1 MTIDKVWDL
10 EKIELMKKYPFEND
24 WWLWIGLVTLVVMI
38 IAIFLRDYNTT
49 NLLEA
54 VFKKSLIISIIIL
67 VPLSFKVMYD
77 NNRYSAEKNEFFKKN
92 EQKIMRYVDVESHD
106 LVPLPGESKIN
117 YLIYNTQKEN
127 VTFQYKTNQ
136 GNKIET
142 LSKENTYFNLLENS
156 ETPKISKQ
164 EEQFASKNL
173 KKEFGYQ
180 REKKDWPIFNEY
192 KEDRY
197 VLHIPNQ
204 IEYGFVDN

>member
-10 EKIELMKKYPFEND
+10 EKMQLIKKYPFEND
-24 WWLWIGLVTLVVMI
+24 WWLWIGLVTVVV
-38 IAIFLRDYNTT
+38 IAIAIYLSDYITPNP
-49 NLLEA
+49 LMP
-54 VFKKSLIISIIIL
+54 VVKKSLIISIIIL

-106 LVPLPGESKIN
+106 LIPLPGESKTKYI
-117 YLIYNTQKEN
+117 IYNTQKEN
-127 VTFQYKTNQ
+127 VTFQYKTNE

-142 LSKENTYFNLLENS
+142 LSKENTYFNLLENA

-180 REKKDWPIFNEY
+180 REKKDWPIINEY

-204 IEYGFVDN
+204 SEYDFVDN